1 MEQIIL
7 NVDGIKCGV
16 CETSIREKL
25 EKIAG
30 VGTVI
35 ADSNGNTVD
44 ITFDPTQTN
53 IDALKQAV
61 VDDGLE
67 IIS

>member
-7 NVDGIKCGV
+7 NVNGIKCGV

-25 EKIAG
+25 EKITG
-30 VGTVI
+30 IGTVI

-44 ITFDPTQTN
+44 ITFDPSQTN
-53 IDALKQAV
+53 IDTLKQV
-61 VDDGLE
+61 IVDDGLE

>member
-7 NVDGIKCGV
+7 NVNGIKCGV

-25 EKIAG
+25 EKITG

-53 IDALKQAV
+53 IDTLKQV
-61 VDDGLE
+61 IVDDGLK

>member
-7 NVDGIKCGV
+7 NVNGIKCGV

-25 EKIAG
+25 EKIVG
-30 VGTVI
+30 VRTVI
-35 ADSNGNTVD
+35 ADSNGNTVN
-44 ITFDPTQTN
+44 ITFDPNQTN
-53 IDALKQAV
+53 IDTLKQV
-61 VDDGLE
+61 IIDDGLE